1 MDGGADANPY
11 SAVVPK
17 FDLEQALRLFWKG
30 RSLEALIAAA
40 KRLGDTQ
47 LEQELRKFVAE
58 LETEMEV

>member
-11 SAVVPK
+11 SAVVPR
-17 FDLEQALRLFWKG
+17 FDLEQAIRLFWKG